1 MIVKKP
7 MPSGF
12 CPHHFDTKLIV
23 RARRENNNSLE
34 LTKSTLSF
42 RRKPVYYTLGFF
54 VHTHTHTC
62 FIQVTHAQMFTTQ
75 VHYTHTGSTTH
86 SGSLHIQVIVM
97 KATKLSKKL
106 LLLFAIAVASLLL
119 LTVVSKSSHET
130 AKPYKPDLE
139 YF

>member
-97 KATKLSKKL
+97 KATKLYKKTSSL
-106 LLLFAIAVASLLL
+106 ICNCCCVVVAFNGSFQVFSWNCQ
-119 LTVVSKSSHET
+119 TI
-130 AKPYKPDLE
+130 
-139 YF
+139 